1 MPWIRALIALVIA
14 LAGLL
19 VWLFLRR
26 PAASA
31 SPSKPGAKPAPG
43 SKPASANKGAPASPA
58 KAAPAAEKKATPAA
72 EKKPAPATKAPS
84 PAAPV
89 PKVTHDEDDDGDITL
104 VTLAPLRELLQTG
117 DLPAMPLSAF
127 EDDDEEPPVQAPE
140 AVPIIYDKDA
150 AFDEPTRISA
160 LILVS
165 AAGQT
170 DLGQRRKK
178 NEDSYLVLEEHNL
191 FVVADGMG
199 GHAGGEVASKIAV
212 DTIGAAFNQG
222 QFRGDR
228 YPNVP
233 RRGSDLALA
242 IQMAN
247 EAIFERAKAEPELT
261 GMGTTVVSARFSPN
275 KQRLYVGHVGDSRCY
290 RLRDQELRQ
299 VTTDHTMGSL
309 GVTGPLAE
317 RLERAVGIAPAVKVD
332 IIIARPLPND
342 IYLLCSDGL
351 SKMVSDAGIRDIL
364 VAEKDLNKAAA
375 KLVATANE
383 KGGRDN
389 ITVILIQVKSPAG
402 MML

>member
-14 LAGLL
+14 LAGLF
-19 VWLFLRR
+19 VWLLLRR
-26 PAASA
+26 PEAAPPKPASSGRKTPAPDAKSSTERKSA
-31 SPSKPGAKPAPG
+31 PAAKPA
-43 SKPASANKGAPASPA
+43 AN
-58 KAAPAAEKKATPAA
+58 A
-72 EKKPAPATKAPS
+72 EKKPAPAAPTALAS
-84 PAAPV
+84 V
-89 PKVTHDEDDDGDITL
+89 PKLPHKDDDDDDGDITI
-104 VTLAPLRELLQTG
+104 VTLAPLRELLLSGQ
-117 DLPAMPLSAF
+117 MPQMPMSAF
-127 EDDDEEPPVQAPE
+127 EDDDEDVPVQAPE

-178 NEDSYLVLEEHNL
+178 NEDSYLVLEDHNL

-212 DTIGAAFNQG
+212 DTIGAAFNQT
-222 QFRGDR
+222 QFKGER

-247 EAIFERAKAEPELT
+247 EAIFERAKAEPELN

-351 SKMVSDAGIRDIL
+351 SKMVSDAGMRDIL

-375 KLVATANE
+375 QLIATANA

>member
-14 LAGLL
+14 LAGLF
-19 VWLFLRR
+19 VWLLLRR
-26 PAASA
+26 PIAAPA
-31 SPSKPGAKPAPG
+31 VPAKPAPKPAPAG
-43 SKPASANKGAPASPA
+43 SKAPASKDAAAA
-58 KAAPAAEKKATPAA
+58 KPAAEKKAPPA
-72 EKKPAPATKAPS
+72 EKKAAPAPVS
-84 PAAPV
+84 SGSV
-89 PKVTHDEDDDGDITL
+89 PKVAHKDDDDDDGDITI
-104 VTLAPLRELLQTG
+104 VTLAPLRELLQSG
-117 DLPAMPLSAF
+117 QVPQMPMSAF
-127 EDDDEEPPVQAPE
+127 EDDDEEVPVQAPE
-140 AVPIIYDKDA
+140 AVPIIYDNDA
-150 AFDEPTRISA
+150 ALDEPTRISA

-178 NEDSYLVLEEHNL
+178 NEDSYLVLEDHNL

-212 DTIGAAFNQG
+212 DTIGAAFNQT
-222 QFRGDR
+222 QFKGER

-247 EAIFERAKAEPELT
+247 EAIFERAKAEPELN

-351 SKMVSDAGIRDIL
+351 SKMVSDAAMRDIL
-364 VAEKDLNKAAA
+364 IAEKDLNKAAA
-375 KLVATANE
+375 ALIATANA

>member
-14 LAGLL
+14 LAGLF
-19 VWLFLRR
+19 VWLLLRR
-26 PAASA
+26 PTEAA
-31 SPSKPGAKPAPG
+31 PAK
-43 SKPASANKGAPASPA
+43 PASPA
-58 KAAPAAEKKATPAA
+58 PKPAAKDAKAGAGKSAAAPAAKAASPEKKAAPAV
-72 EKKPAPATKAPS
+72 
-84 PAAPV
+84 PAAPSAV
-89 PKVTHDEDDDGDITL
+89 PKVAHKDDDDDDGDITI
-104 VTLAPLRELLQTG
+104 VTLAPLRELLQSG
-117 DLPAMPLSAF
+117 QMPQMPMSAF
-127 EDDDEEPPVQAPE
+127 EDDDEEVPVQAPE
-140 AVPIIYDKDA
+140 AVPIIYDNDA
-150 AFDEPTRISA
+150 ALDEPTRISA

-178 NEDSYLVLEEHNL
+178 NEDSYLVLEDHNL

-199 GHAGGEVASKIAV
+199 GHAGGEIASKIAV
-212 DTIGAAFNQG
+212 DTIGAAFNQT
-222 QFRGDR
+222 QFKGER

-247 EAIFERAKAEPELT
+247 EAIFERAKAEPELN

-351 SKMVSDAGIRDIL
+351 SKMVSDAGMRDIL

-375 KLVATANE
+375 QLIATANA

>member
-1 MPWIRALIALVIA
+1 MP
-14 LAGLL
+14 
-19 VWLFLRR
+19 
-26 PAASA
+26 
-31 SPSKPGAKPAPG
+31 
-43 SKPASANKGAPASPA
+43 
-58 KAAPAAEKKATPAA
+58 
-72 EKKPAPATKAPS
+72 
-84 PAAPV
+84 
-89 PKVTHDEDDDGDITL
+89 
-104 VTLAPLRELLQTG
+104 Q
-117 DLPAMPLSAF
+117 MPMSAF
-127 EDDDEEPPVQAPE
+127 EDDDEEVPVQAPE
-140 AVPIIYDKDA
+140 AVPIIYDNDA
-150 AFDEPTRISA
+150 ALDEPTRISA

-178 NEDSYLVLEEHNL
+178 NEDSYLVLEDHNL

-212 DTIGAAFNQG
+212 DTIGAAFNQT
-222 QFRGDR
+222 QFKGER

-247 EAIFERAKAEPELT
+247 EAIFERAKAEPELN

-351 SKMVSDAGIRDIL
+351 SKMVSDAAMRDIL
-364 VAEKDLNKAAA
+364 IAEKDLNKAAA
-375 KLVATANE
+375 ALIATANA